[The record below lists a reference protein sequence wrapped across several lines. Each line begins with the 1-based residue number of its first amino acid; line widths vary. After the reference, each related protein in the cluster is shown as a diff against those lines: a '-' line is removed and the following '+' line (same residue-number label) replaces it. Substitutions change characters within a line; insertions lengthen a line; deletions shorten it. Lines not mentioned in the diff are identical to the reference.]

1 MRILVVDHAPIAIR
15 NVQRL
20 LQSRGMEV
28 VATAS
33 DGDTAVAAAVAHQPD
48 ICLLDVDLPGIDGI
62 RVTEMITAQVPTTRV
77 IVMGLDDDG
86 FSRAL
91 AKRAGAAE
99 YLIKPF
105 SGDELLQTIQHLPP
119 VVDALAQPHFTA
131 ESGGML
137 GAGLS
142 GPAQGHIVVAI
153 VAGKGGVGTS
163 VLAANLGILVARES
177 GRKVAVVDMDQQ
189 RGDLGALLRTT
200 PITHLGDIAGRQAGQ
215 ANVADALVD
224 TPFGIKA
231 LLPAP
236 AGKPAA
242 ELTAD
247 HVENVLYWLRGN
259 FDLVIVDLPTRLDEA
274 AATALRL
281 ADRTILISGMSHLS
295 VEASRGMLAS
305 VRAAGVAVAPLLL
318 LNRVEANSDYTKG
331 AIEDLL
337 GMEVAVQL
345 PYDPVVIS
353 TSINRGTPFAVG
365 NPSAQA
371 SRRLREL
378 AGMLVGMPAINDEA
392 TPPPI
397 TEFKDDDRKKGKKK
411 GLFGFARAQ

>member
-1 MRILVVDHAPIAIR
+1 MRVLVVDHSAIAVSNIR
-15 NVQRL
+15 RL
-20 LQSRGMEV
+20 LTSRGMEV
-28 VATAS
+28 VATA
-33 DGDTAVAAAVAHQPD
+33 DEGTTGLAAAIAHRPD
-48 ICLLDVDLPGIDGI
+48 ITLLDVDLPGIDGI
-62 RVTEMITAQVPTTRV
+62 RVTEMIAAEVPSTRV

-91 AKRAGAAE
+91 AKRAGAVE
-99 YLIKPF
+99 FLTKPF
-105 SGDELLQTIQHLPP
+105 SSDELLDMLSHLPAGI
-119 VVDALAQPHFTA
+119 DALSQPHFTPA
-131 ESGGML
+131 SPGDRM
-137 GAGLS
+137 AGPS
-142 GPAQGHIVVAI
+142 QGHVVVAM

-163 VLAANLGILVARES
+163 VLACNLGILVARES
-177 GRKVAVVDMDQQ
+177 GRRVALVDLDQQ
-189 RGDLGALLRTT
+189 RGDIGALLR
-200 PITHLGDIAGRQAGQ
+200 ITAATDLGDIAGRHAGE
-215 ANVADALVD
+215 ANISDALVD
-224 TPFGIKA
+224 TPYGIRA

-236 AGKPAA
+236 AGKPAT

-247 HVENVLYWLRGN
+247 HVEHLLQTLRST

-281 ADRTILISGMSHLS
+281 ADRTILVSGMSHLG
-295 VEASRGMLAS
+295 VQASRGMLTS
-305 VRAAGVAVAPLLL
+305 VRVAGVAVAPLLV

-331 AIEDLL
+331 AIEDHL
-337 GMEVAVQL
+337 GIDVAVQL

-378 AGMLVGMPAINDEA
+378 AGMIVGMPAITDDA

-397 TEFKDDDRKKGKKK
+397 TEFTDEDRKKGKRK